1 MRCKVP
7 RTIYG
12 EIPVKRKKMANII
25 IVILIT
31 AIVLGAA
38 YAIYAYIYN
47 KRFNELTANL
57 FFTDKPI
64 GIIETASKIK
74 KGESASQGRTVVAP
88 FDCSRAIFLI
98 GRGITV
104 RLTRGSRVKFLTMKN
119 NQKTDEQF
127 VEIELIKGPV
137 WITKENEKDTVVIKY
152 PVADVKLVIPTAVE
166 LKTTSAGSLIVMC
179 WEGMVSIKPSFLDE
193 TFEIGDPQRTK
204 IVKTGAMA
212 RPYDI
217 ILPDMTAW
225 EAWNLN
231 TKQAQIIADKI
242 PSMEKAFLIERKKLN
257 IKGGFSGKLK
267 LKPDTVISG
276 KLTYTQWME
285 GGISEDGSVIISYRK
300 DKVTKSGNKINLK
313 IAIRNEGKVKAK
325 NVDVIVEA
333 LDNMGRVKDR
343 FEMTIPEIKPLKS
356 IQKTYEF
363 EYTPGIANY
372 EVKFTLP
379 VKEEKKPE

>member
-1 MRCKVP
+1 MTNV
-7 RTIYG
+7 
-12 EIPVKRKKMANII
+12 I

-31 AIVLGAA
+31 VAVLGAA
-38 YAIYAYIYN
+38 FAIYVYIYN
-47 KRFNELTANL
+47 KRFNELSASL
-57 FFTDKPI
+57 FFADEPI
-64 GIIETASKIK
+64 RIIETATKIK
-74 KGESASQGRTVVAP
+74 KGESVSKERTVVAP

-98 GRGITV
+98 GRGITI
-104 RLTRGSRVKFLTMKN
+104 RLSRGSRIKFIAMKN

-127 VEIELIKGPV
+127 AEIELIKGPIWV
-137 WITKENEKDTVVIKY
+137 TNKNEKDTVLIRY
-152 PVADVKLVIPTAVE
+152 PVAEVKLVEPTAVE

-179 WEGMVSIKPSFLDE
+179 WEGFVSIKPSFLDE
-193 TFEIGDPQRTK
+193 TFEVGDPQRTK

-231 TKQAQIIADKI
+231 TKQAQIIADNI
-242 PSMEKAFLIERKKLN
+242 PSMEKAFLIERKKFR

-276 KLTYTQWME
+276 KLAHTQWVE

-300 DKVTKSGNKINLK
+300 DSVTKSGNKINLK
-313 IAIRNEGKVKAK
+313 IAIRNEGKVIAR
-325 NVDVIVEA
+325 NVDMMIEA
-333 LDNMGRVKDR
+333 LDNLGRIKDR
-343 FEMTIPEIKPLKS
+343 FEITIPELEPLKS
-356 IQKTYEF
+356 IQKKFEF

-379 VKEEKKPE
+379 VIEEEKKPE